1 MAVTSDFGC
10 RTRNAL
16 FAPRPHSQ
24 PGAEGHDLVVEV
36 IARVVR
42 DAGMIK
48 RSLEGSDRLAGT
60 VAVVTISVPT

>member
-1 MAVTSDFGC
+1 MAVMNDFGC

-24 PGAEGHDLVVEV
+24 PGAEGHDLAVEV
-36 IARVVR
+36 IACVVR
-42 DAGMIK
+42 DAEMIK
-48 RSLEGSDRLAGT
+48 RSLEGSERVAGT

>member
-1 MAVTSDFGC
+1 MAVMSDFGC
-10 RTRNAL
+10 RTKNAL

-36 IARVVR
+36 IACVVR

-48 RSLEGSDRLAGT
+48 RSLEGSDRLDGT
-60 VAVVTISVPT
+60 VAVVTLSVPA